1 MNRAILLVCVLLA
14 GCATSRQPEVSA
26 EGPEVISIAPLPPLT
41 SISTV
46 RGLTMNVLF
55 HVLRDGTVKDVRILG
70 SSGDLEWDSLAAQS
84 MKQWRFT
91 PITLDSVTGDHWFRQ
106 KVVVHIQEPIVMNL
120 GELVCASRAEAESL
134 YVLLEKGAD
143 FDTLARQIRG
153 IPSSEYCRC
162 PGATEIARYP
172 QHVRNELMKLGL
184 NDLTPPLQLGNNYVI
199 YKRFPNRISPSL
211 LE

>member
-1 MNRAILLVCVLLA
+1 MNRAILFLGILLV
-14 GCATSRQPEVSA
+14 GCAASRQPEVSA
-26 EGPEVISIAPLPPLT
+26 EGPEVISMAPLPPLA

-55 HVLRDGTVKDVRILG
+55 RVQRDGTVKDVRILG

-91 PITLDSVTGDHWFRQ
+91 PITHDSLTGDHWFRQ
-106 KVVVHIQEPIVMNL
+106 KVIVHIQEPMVMNL
-120 GELVCASRAEAESL
+120 GELVCPSRVEADSL
-134 YVLLEKGAD
+134 HMLLEEGAD

-162 PGATEIARYP
+162 PG
-172 QHVRNELMKLGL
+172 K
-184 NDLTPPLQLGNNYVI
+184 
-199 YKRFPNRISPSL
+199 
-211 LE
+211 